1 MSNAGRILCCSMLV
15 VASFGAGPAITTP
28 GADGIAFFE
37 NKIRPVLAEKCY
49 SCHSVDAKKIKGD
62 LLLDSRDAT
71 LKGGESGPVLKP
83 GDPDGSLLITAIRYK
98 DKDLKMP
105 PKTPLSPEVVAD
117 VEKWVRMGRP
127 NPRAVAPAPA
137 GDAKRRWAF
146 PPLSDAEPP
155 TIQDAAWAQTAIDR
169 FIRSAQEAKGI
180 SPAPSADKRTL
191 ARRVY
196 FDLLGLPPTP
206 EQIEAFVDD
215 RDPRAYAKLI
225 ERLLADPHYG
235 ERWARHW
242 LDVARYA
249 DSSGY
254 STDTDR
260 PFAYQ
265 YRDFVIRAMNED
277 LPFDT
282 FIRWQLA
289 GDLIA
294 PGAADAVAATG
305 FCTNGAFNTNSPQE
319 KDRWDELDDVVST
332 TGSAMLGLTVGCAHC
347 HNHKFD
353 PISSREYYRLV
364 ATFFSS
370 ARATVAC
377 RRVAGWTWN
386 SPSRAGSARCRS
398 AMAWPSIRR

>member
-1 MSNAGRILCCSMLV
+1 MIAPIIGWTVAG
-15 VASFGAGPAITTP
+15 VAVAAPDS
-28 GADGIAFFE
+28 DGIAFFE
-37 NKIRPVLAEKCY
+37 KKVRPVLVEKCY
-49 SCHSVDAKKIKGD
+49 TCHSIDAKKVKGD
-62 LLLDSRDAT
+62 LLLDSRDGM
-71 LKGGESGPVLKP
+71 LKGGESGVVLKP

-98 DKDLKMP
+98 DDDLKMP
-105 PKTPLSPEVVAD
+105 PKTPLAPEVVAD
-117 VEKWVRMGRP
+117 IEKWIRMGAP
-127 NPRAVAPAPA
+127 DPRIVAPTPA
-137 GDAKRRWAF
+137 GSAKARWSFA
-146 PPLSDAEPP
+146 PLSHAEPP
-155 TIQDAAWAQTAIDR
+155 KIKNAGWAQTSVDR
-169 FIRSAQEAKGI
+169 FIRSALEEKEI
-180 SPAPSADKRTL
+180 SPAPPADRRTL
-191 ARRVY
+191 VRRLY

-206 EQIEAFVDD
+206 EQAEAFVND
-215 RDPRAYAKLI
+215 RDPRAYPKLI
-225 ERLLADPHYG
+225 EKLLADPHYG

-294 PGAADAVAATG
+294 PQSSDAVAATG

-332 TGSAMLGLTVGCAHC
+332 TGSAILGLTVGCARC

-353 PISSREYYRLV
+353 PIPSRDYYRLV
-364 ATFFSS
+364 ATFFSAS
-370 ARATVAC
+370 AAIAAC
-377 RRVAGWTWN
+377 PRDGRWIW
-386 SPSRAGSARCRS
+386 
-398 AMAWPSIRR
+398 I